1 VPGGETTGVLYVRDA
16 IGADAAAIARIYNQ
30 GIEDRIA
37 TLETELRTAAER
49 AAWLAARGPRHPVLV
64 AEEQGLVVGWA
75 SLNAFNP
82 RSAYDHVADVSV
94 YVARERRGSG
104 IGRLLL
110 AALEQRARA
119 IGYHKLVLAAFPFN
133 EAGMRLYRRCGFR
146 TVGTYHEQG
155 LLDGRWVDVIVME
168 KIL

>member
-1 VPGGETTGVLYVRDA
+1 MSGGETGSGPRVRA
-16 IGADAAAIARIYNQ
+16 ATVADAEAIARIYNQ

-37 TLETELRTAAER
+37 TLETELRTAGER
-49 AAWLAARGPRHPVLV
+49 AAWLVARSPRHRVLV
-64 AEEQGLVVGWA
+64 AEEQGQVVGWA
-75 SLNAFNP
+75 SLNVFNP
-82 RSAYDHVADVSV
+82 RAVYDSVADISV

-110 AALEQRARA
+110 TALEQRARE

-155 LLDGRWVDVIVME
+155 LLDGRWVDVVVME